1 MAAIEYPEP
10 VRHLV
15 LALKQ
20 LPGIGQRS
28 AERLAIWLLSHHG
41 AADQL
46 AGCVTEAVRQ
56 LDACPTCGFFLQQ
69 GRACTVCADPS
80 REDGSLCVVEQP
92 TDVLPLDRTGAFKGR
107 YLVLGGRLSPLD
119 NVGPDDLRIGLL
131 LEMIRQRRVTEVI
144 LALGSD
150 VEGEATAHY
159 LADLLRP
166 LEVRVTRLAQ
176 GLPAGGGLE
185 QCDELTLFRAL
196 QGRRPLGAAEADDPR
211 FGN

>member
-1 MAAIEYPEP
+1 MAAIEYPES

-28 AERLAIWLLSHHG
+28 AERLAIWLLSHRG
-41 AADQL
+41 AAGQL
-46 AGCVTEAVRQ
+46 AECVTDAVRQ
-56 LDACPTCGFFLQQ
+56 LEACPTCGFFLQQ
-69 GRACTVCADPS
+69 DRPCSVCGDPM
-80 REDGSLCVVEQP
+80 RDDASLCVVEQP

-119 NVGPDDLRIGLL
+119 NVGPDDLRIALL
-131 LEMIRQRRVTEVI
+131 LDLIRQRQVREVI

-159 LADLLRP
+159 LADLLQP
-166 LEVRVTRLAQ
+166 LGIRVTRLAQ

-196 QGRRPLGAAEADDPR
+196 QGRRPLTKDGA
-211 FGN
+211 GSG